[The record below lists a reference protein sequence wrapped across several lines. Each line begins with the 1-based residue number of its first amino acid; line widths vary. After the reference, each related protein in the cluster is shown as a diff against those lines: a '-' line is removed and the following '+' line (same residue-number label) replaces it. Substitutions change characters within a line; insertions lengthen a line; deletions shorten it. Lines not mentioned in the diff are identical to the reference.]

1 MTNNPFDPLQYEPLF
16 PDEVISEILRTLEIE
31 EEHFEIVKKY
41 ILSSCVNYNT
51 LKDDYLN
58 KQKPYFEEK
67 KALKDFKNKAE
78 KLKASYE
85 KMRKTGSAQ
94 MALIKKSK
102 TDDVFD
108 EKCEQSIN
116 MFDAYYSNGKIS
128 RNAIPDFL
136 SILEELS
143 NSAIEDLEIDYK
155 KMSKIFPID
164 TWLEYL
170 SPVFEYSPHKI
181 TQGVYLPETS
191 EYTSHAIFALMRIM
205 SALDP
210 SISESQVAEA
220 IKRYVKTSR

>member
-136 SILEELS
+136 SITKIISLIEL
-143 NSAIEDLEIDYK
+143 K
-155 KMSKIFPID
+155 K
-164 TWLEYL
+164 TLYL
-170 SPVFEYSPHKI
+170 QLY
-181 TQGVYLPETS
+181 
-191 EYTSHAIFALMRIM
+191 
-205 SALDP
+205 
-210 SISESQVAEA
+210 EA
-220 IKRYVKTSR
+220 ITSNFSFVLFTFEFKFEIISSRCTKSFFTYK